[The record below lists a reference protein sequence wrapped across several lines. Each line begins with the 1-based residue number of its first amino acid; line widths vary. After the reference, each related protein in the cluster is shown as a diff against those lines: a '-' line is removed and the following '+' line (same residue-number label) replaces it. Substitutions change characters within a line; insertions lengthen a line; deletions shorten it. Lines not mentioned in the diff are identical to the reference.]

1 MKCPLCV
8 LISNVDPNF
17 LLSGYYSTSGSPFVH
32 LDVGHVRAWPRMSRP
47 ELAHIFP
54 NGRHCI

>member
-1 MKCPLCV
+1 M
-8 LISNVDPNF
+8 
-17 LLSGYYSTSGSPFVH
+17 SGYYSTSGSPFVH